1 MPLIM
6 IWQNM
11 EEYNKSLYGLV
22 GYPLGHSLSPLMHNA
37 AFDALGVDAV
47 YKLFPLQ
54 EGELEPF
61 FKDLKDEESPIF
73 GLNVTVP
80 YKEKVVRFLD
90 NVDPLV
96 DKIKAVNTIFI
107 NDKRKLVGYNTDAPG
122 FLAHLSELGFAADE
136 KSVAIIGAGGAAR
149 AIISV
154 LCLIVERPKSI
165 KIYDIDKGK
174 AEFLVKDISENI
186 NIDIVETVNSIDDLN
201 IESSELL
208 INATPIGM
216 KEKDP
221 CLVEEGL
228 LHSGMLVYDLIYNP
242 AETELLRLAREKGA
256 QVSNGLG
263 MLYYQGVLAFQRWAE
278 QEIDQKIKNIMRK
291 ALEKGLGL

>member
-1 MPLIM
+1 
-6 IWQNM
+6 M
-11 EEYNKSLYGLV
+11 EEDLKSQYGLV

-37 AFDALGVDAV
+37 AFDALEVDAI
-47 YKLFPLQ
+47 YKLFPL
-54 EGELEPF
+54 EEAELEGF
-61 FKDLKDEESPIF
+61 FNYLKDELCPIF

-80 YKEKVVRFLD
+80 YKEKVIQYLD

-96 DKIKAVNTIFI
+96 DKIKAVNTILI

-122 FLAHLSELGFAADE
+122 FLAHLSEIGFATAD
-136 KSVAIIGAGGAAR
+136 KHVAIIGAGGAAR

-154 LCLIVERPKSI
+154 LCLIAERPKAI

-174 AEFLVKDISENI
+174 ADFLVQDIGETI
-186 NIDIVETVNSIDDLN
+186 NIDIVGTVNSIDDLN
-201 IESSELL
+201 IGSADLL

-216 KEKDP
+216 KEEDP
-221 CLVEEGL
+221 CLVDEGL
-228 LHSGMLVYDLIYNP
+228 LHGDMLVYDLIYNP
-242 AETELLRLAREKGA
+242 AETELLRVAREKGA

-263 MLYYQGVLAFQRWAE
+263 MLYYQGVLAFQHWAG
-278 QEIDQKIKNIMRK
+278 QEIDQNIKNIMRE